1 MRSKALRPLALFVA
15 VTLTTVALAL
25 LHVFKPSAPKAAIGS
40 TVKVGDVYRGETVYS
55 QNCAVCHGADG
66 GGGVGP
72 QLVGRGIPLVLIKSR
87 IDAGSGVMPPQLV
100 SGRAE
105 EDVIAYVASLTAK

>member
-1 MRSKALRPLALFVA
+1 MGKATKPVVLFVA
-15 VTLTTVALAL
+15 VTVTTVVLAT
-25 LHVFKPSAPKAAIGS
+25 LHVFKPSAPRAAIGS
-40 TVKVGDVYRGETVYS
+40 GVKLGDIYRGETVYS

-72 QLVGRGIPLVLIKSR
+72 ALVGRGIPVAKIKFR
-87 IDAGSGVMPPQLV
+87 IDGGSGVMPPQLV
-100 SGRAE
+100 SGQAE

>member
-1 MRSKALRPLALFVA
+1 MTKAIRPFALFVA
-15 VTLTTVALAL
+15 VTATTIVLAT
-25 LHVFKPSAPKAAIGS
+25 LHVFKPGAPKAAVGS
-40 TVKVGDVYRGETVYS
+40 GVKLGDIYRGETVYM

-72 QLVGRGIPLVLIKSR
+72 ALVGRGVPIAKIKSR

-100 SGRAE
+100 GGQAE